1 MKRDVIRWTRGT
13 LIDSPDRMFLL
24 FVCVFVPG
32 AFVAAA
38 FVVNRVVKSDTARVL
53 LTILVGVILI
63 IAGMIALVAGCNLS

>member
-1 MKRDVIRWTRGT
+1 
-13 LIDSPDRMFLL
+13 MFLL